1 MEVRYKREVNHNYM
15 ILDAPSEGGGYEC
28 RMLASNTI
36 EGLLRFRVRQY
47 EDKREFYYEITSR
60 QPLNRL
66 LEQRKINGGEIRSIL
81 LSLSQ
86 VLSKIEEYLLKEEQ
100 ILLEPEFIYIRT
112 GLPFRSVFCPAIPAI
127 SRQPYQ
133 NCFGFFWKK
142 STTRTGKA
150 LSWPITCITRVCA
163 RIMGCQIS

>member
-66 LEQRKINGGEIRSIL
+66 LEQRKINGELWDVRS
-81 LSLSQ
+81 
-86 VLSKIEEYLLKEEQ
+86 
-100 ILLEPEFIYIRT
+100 LEAFERNGRCNFQT
-112 GLPFRSVFCPAIPAI
+112 QG
-127 SRQPYQ
+127 
-133 NCFGFFWKK
+133 
-142 STTRTGKA
+142 
-150 LSWPITCITRVCA
+150 
-163 RIMGCQIS
+163 

>member
-81 LSLSQ
+81 LSLSR
-86 VLSKIEEYLLKEEQ
+86 VLSKIEPTHPISE
-100 ILLEPEFIYIRT
+100 ISASSPIST
-112 GLPFRSVFCPAIPAI
+112 MVSPRSPTA
-127 SRQPYQ
+127 
-133 NCFGFFWKK
+133 FW
-142 STTRTGKA
+142 R
-150 LSWPITCITRVCA
+150 
-163 RIMGCQIS
+163 

>member
-81 LSLSQ
+81 LSLSR
-86 VLSKIEEYLLKEEQ
+86 VLSKIEEYLLKDT
-100 ILLEPEFIYIRT
+100 PRTGIYIY
-112 GLPFRSVFCPAIPAI
+112 RSGQVYRF
-127 SRQPYQ
+127 
-133 NCFGFFWKK
+133 
-142 STTRTGKA
+142 A
-150 LSWPITCITRVCA
+150 LSFARLFLRFPGSPIRTASVSSGKNQPQGQGRRCH
-163 RIMGCQIS
+163 GL

>member
-81 LSLSQ
+81 LSLSR
-86 VLSKIEEYLLKEEQ
+86 VLSKIEEYLLKEQQ
-100 ILLEPEFIYIRT
+100 ILLEPEFIYIEPDRFTVPFARLFLRFPGSPIRT
-112 GLPFRSVFCPAIPAI
+112 ASVSSGKNQPQGQGRRCHGL
-127 SRQPYQ
+127 
-133 NCFGFFWKK
+133 
-142 STTRTGKA
+142 
-150 LSWPITCITRVCA
+150 
-163 RIMGCQIS
+163 

>member
-81 LSLSQ
+81 LSLSR
-86 VLSKIEEYLLKEEQ
+86 VLSKIEEYLLKRSRYSSNRN
-100 ILLEPEFIYIRT
+100 LYI
-112 GLPFRSVFCPAIPAI
+112 
-127 SRQPYQ
+127 
-133 NCFGFFWKK
+133 
-142 STTRTGKA
+142 
-150 LSWPITCITRVCA
+150 
-163 RIMGCQIS
+163 